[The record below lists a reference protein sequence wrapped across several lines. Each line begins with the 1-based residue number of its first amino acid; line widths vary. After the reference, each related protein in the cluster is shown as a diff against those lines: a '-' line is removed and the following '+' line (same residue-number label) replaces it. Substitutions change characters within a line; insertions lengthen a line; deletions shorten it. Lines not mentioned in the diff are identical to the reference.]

1 MIHWTP
7 KNGGIGATPRSWA
20 KLAAYIDIIDQFPQE
35 IHFPVFKGKIGAE
48 LAGQF
53 LSFYNNYS
61 KVVKVEDIEAVV
73 AKAMKKSVNPEV
85 ISKPIAKL
93 ISQQEAIQKNQ
104 LAEVLYDKY
113 LVNNT
118 GDAMSAM
125 TLMAF
130 LYALEIENLAT
141 FLKARK
147 DADSVNYMRLAA
159 FDKELNNKAL
169 FARITT
175 KLV

>member
-1 MIHWTP
+1 
-7 KNGGIGATPRSWA
+7 
-20 KLAAYIDIIDQFPQE
+20 
-35 IHFPVFKGKIGAE
+35 
-48 LAGQF
+48 
-53 LSFYNNYS
+53 
-61 KVVKVEDIEAVV
+61 
-73 AKAMKKSVNPEV
+73 MKKSVNPEV

-113 LVNNT
+113 LVNNN

-147 DADSVNYMRLAA
+147 DA
-159 FDKELNNKAL
+159 ETQ
-169 FARITT
+169 RIKNIGMTGIHHSLSRT
-175 KLV
+175 GDPIQL